1 MPVPEAFPEEHEI
14 VSFQRQ
20 LLERISALPGVVSA
34 TLASAVPFS
43 GSTSVNTFTM
53 VDGQLPE
60 GVEAR
65 SLSHIVEPGYFR
77 TLGILL
83 VRGRVFTE
91 QDSADAPGA
100 VIINETM
107 AEMFW
112 PGEDAIGKQIRQGSH
127 RDDDEGDGD
136 LRTVIGIVGDLKHRQ
151 LGEEIEAKRYR
162 PLAQAPTRY
171 LSLAIRTATD
181 PLQLAPLV
189 RSTIWDVDN
198 RVTIRRLSTME
209 DLVSDSA
216 AEPRFRTLLLSLL
229 AGIAVA
235 LSMIGVYAVIAYSVA
250 QGTREIGVRM
260 ALGANPAKVL
270 RQVMVHGLGL
280 AVLGVILGLSVALA
294 ATRVL
299 ESYLY
304 EVSTTDPITFAAVA
318 LIVVAVATLSTLI
331 PARRATRIDPMVAL
345 RSD

>member
-1 MPVPEAFPEEHEI
+1 
-14 VSFQRQ
+14 
-20 LLERISALPGVVSA
+20 
-34 TLASAVPFS
+34 
-43 GSTSVNTFTM
+43 
-53 VDGQLPE
+53 
-60 GVEAR
+60 
-65 SLSHIVEPGYFR
+65 
-77 TLGILL
+77 
-83 VRGRVFTE
+83 VFTE
-91 QDSADAPGA
+91 QDGVDAPGV

-107 AEMFW
+107 AERFW
-112 PGEDAIGKQIRQGSH
+112 PGRDPIGKQIRRGDDE
-127 RDDDEGDGD
+127 DDDST
-136 LRTVIGIVGDLKHRQ
+136 LRTVIGVVGDLKHRQ

-162 PLAQAPTRY
+162 PLNQAPARY
-171 LSLAIRTATD
+171 VSLAIRTASD

-198 RVTIRRLSTME
+198 RVTIRRLSSMA

-235 LSMIGVYAVIAYSVA
+235 LSMIGVYAVISNSVL

-260 ALGANPAKVL
+260 ALGADPAAVL
-270 RQVMVHGLGL
+270 RQVVGHGLRL
-280 AVLGVILGLSVALA
+280 AAVGVVIGLGVALV

-304 EVSTTDPITFAAVA
+304 EVSTTDPITFVVVA
-318 LIVVAVATLSTLI
+318 LLVVGVATLSTLI

-345 RSD
+345 RTE